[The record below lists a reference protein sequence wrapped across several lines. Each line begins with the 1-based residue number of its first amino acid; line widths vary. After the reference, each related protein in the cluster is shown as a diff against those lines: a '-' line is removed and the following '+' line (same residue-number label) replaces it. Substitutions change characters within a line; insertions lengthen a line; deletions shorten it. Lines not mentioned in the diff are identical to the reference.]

1 MNMAANTGN
10 IRDDKCGTCGHVGYS
25 HFYDREGSLAEC
37 HESACKC
44 LHYTVMS
51 SSLDQ
56 EEDTGHF
63 HDMVPYRIGGADT
76 GGSPLALASVPAARV
91 EMTKIVELA
100 ITFAKIVHDAQ
111 DEQGL
116 ETRHDIGLVVLD
128 KLTELGEVTSW
139 CSVHEHVPAMI
150 SDEREYSC
158 RVSTMLMVPIKDSE

>member
-63 HDMVPYRIGGADT
+63 HDMVPYRIGHADFD
-76 GGSPLALASVPAARV
+76 GSPLALASVSAQGRV
-91 EMTKIVELA
+91 EIAVAL
-100 ITFAKIVHDAQ
+100 AKIIHDAQ
-111 DEQGL
+111 DEHGL
-116 ETRHDIGLVVLD
+116 KTRHDIGLVVLD
-128 KLTELGEVTSW
+128 KFSELGEVTPW
-139 CSVHEHVPAMI
+139 CEVHEHVPAMI
-150 SDEREYSC
+150 SDERDYNC
-158 RVSTMLMVPIKDSE
+158 QVSTVLIVPIKDSE

>member
-1 MNMAANTGN
+1 MAANTGN

-51 SSLDQ
+51 TPLDEG
-56 EEDTGHF
+56 EEHGHF

-76 GGSPLALASVPAARV
+76 GGSSLALASVPAARE
-91 EMTKIVELA
+91 EMTKSVELA
-100 ITFAKIVHDAQ
+100 LTFAKIVHDAQ
-111 DEQGL
+111 DEHGL
-116 ETRHDIGLVVLD
+116 KTRHDIGLVVLD
-128 KLTELGEVTSW
+128 KLGELGEVTSW
-139 CSVHEHVPAMI
+139 CAVHSHVPAMI
-150 SDEREYSC
+150 SDERDYSC